1 MPRYFAYCTLLDT
14 EEMRRFC
21 PNAWP
26 GIVARLNGYRVSFAH
41 YAVDQPGGGC
51 NLEVAPEHRIY
62 GLIYDLSDEEYDELD
77 RISGVDRGYY
87 ERVVFTVMS
96 DDGALDAT
104 TYVMP
109 HPGGPFQ
116 PTATYVRPILS
127 GAAALNLPDE
137 YQSELGETVRAATG
151 M

>member
-21 PNAWP
+21 PHAKQTV
-26 GIVARLNGYRVSFAH
+26 VAQLMGYRVAFAH
-41 YAVDQPGGGC
+41 YGMDQPGGGC
-51 NLEVAPEHRIY
+51 NLEAAPGNQIC
-62 GLIYDLSDEEYDELD
+62 GLVYELSDEEYDELD

-87 ERVVFTVMS
+87 ERVEFTVAS
-96 DDGALDAT
+96 DDGELSAT

-116 PTATYVRPILS
+116 PTATYVRPILA
-127 GAAALNLPDE
+127 GAASLNLPSD
-137 YQSELGETVRAATG
+137 YQAQLVETVRAATG
-151 M
+151 A